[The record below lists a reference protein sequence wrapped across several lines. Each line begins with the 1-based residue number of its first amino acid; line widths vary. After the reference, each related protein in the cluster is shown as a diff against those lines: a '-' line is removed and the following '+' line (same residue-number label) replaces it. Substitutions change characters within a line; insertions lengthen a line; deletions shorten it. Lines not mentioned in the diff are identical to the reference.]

1 MTNLSSKSFELFH
14 LRPGDQT
21 VTEVEEKMKR
31 IMMGNRC
38 EQSAF
43 FINKKAQ
50 LFIKQER
57 IRADKGLTMFD

>member
-1 MTNLSSKSFELFH
+1 
-14 LRPGDQT
+14 

-38 EQSAF
+38 EPSAF

-57 IRADKGLTMFD
+57 IGADKGLTMFD